1 MIAKNIDIP
10 FVILFQVYVDT
21 VGPPEKY
28 QDKLKGIFP
37 KIDTTVAKKADATYA
52 IVSAASICAKVARD
66 KAVNNWKFTEG
77 IELKDENYGSGYPAG
92 RWEGNYLDLYLL
104 PL

>member
-1 MIAKNIDIP
+1 M
-10 FVILFQVYVDT
+10 DT

-28 QDKLKGIFP
+28 QDKLKAIFP
-37 KIDTTVAKKADATYA
+37 KIDITVAKKADATYA

-92 RWEGNYLDLYLL
+92 RCLINAFLVFFWTTLNNMVVTMKYSQYMSL
-104 PL
+104 